1 LTPPGAPEF
10 REQPRQI
17 SENPHGAGDRFTHVV
32 DSAIRTLARAY
43 GIPDATIHTN
53 LRTNIPDGGVDTRV
67 TTPFIEEP
75 SGRFTV
81 PTVWQYKATQKA
93 HLAIGEL
100 FEGQYLREKIA
111 EGHGFRL
118 AVADS
123 LTAQAK
129 DEMEAE
135 LTRRAREI
143 NPGSPAALVVSADDL
158 ASWVNGFP
166 ALVLSLFRPALM
178 HGVLHLE
185 AWGRNATQLTH
196 EYVRVEAWTAMED
209 HLRQY
214 VDFSVHP
221 ADPVLPIQGASG
233 VGKTRLVY
241 ETLRTT
247 PGSEGLVLYTNDPIP
262 VARALANQGELHC
275 ILVADE
281 CPLETRMQLVD
292 TIGGHRGRIR
302 AIAINNE
309 PIRPF
314 AAAPEYRLERMDT
327 DELEAV
333 LAQNFPEV
341 AAEHRRAY
349 AALAKGFPRFAAD
362 LCLNDARIQ
371 AAGHAGVAMVTVRDY
386 LATRFRD
393 QGERDAVALVSM
405 FTKLGFREGLEAEL
419 ESACLLVGQELGAMQ
434 RNLRNLHETTGFIAR
449 AGRYYYVTPEIVADA
464 AFEFAWYEWIADDP
478 NAFLARI
485 PAELQ
490 GPFLGRVSSLPNEE
504 VRRVCGTYFR
514 EWADRL
520 TPDILASRKAVE
532 RFITLI
538 DTYPATYLPK
548 LRHLIEA
555 STHTQLRASEDTA
568 GTGKWGPRR
577 LLVWLCERFVQ
588 LPEHFYD
595 AEAILFRLALAE
607 SEPDIANNAT
617 EIWKQ
622 LFRIMLSGTS
632 IPFPDRLELLRTHL
646 DRAHPENERELALE
660 TLLNVLNAFNSRVLG
675 PGIVAGRIPP
685 AEWNPKTYGEE
696 RQCHRAATELLL
708 TLAADKTDSLNAQ
721 ALALAVREIRS
732 FLNRGYFDVVHQLA
746 IVNTNRSNSAEFL
759 AQIDLFLEH
768 DITDSDESADKYITD
783 IQALRKQL
791 IGSDFRSLLTYQVG
805 SSPWTTRKFD
815 DHWKVEL
822 RFLAEYAVSEP
833 AELLAELDWLLSPEA
848 QSAAQFGEALGHV
861 DKSATFLKDILDR
874 TTRSDARAFASAYVF
889 GLLQSHPKYS
899 RRVAGWLD
907 QNSIQAPE
915 VTAELAL
922 TSPTLLDAVDRTV
935 ELFDRG
941 LIGAGFLHGLRL
953 FPRLTEAKPAK
964 IEKVLTSLAQGASV
978 GQPGAARVLLDTFYF
993 LLLSADASPSQLL
1006 TRAAVQAAAWKVLE
1020 FGSPEEM
1027 RKSDEW
1033 KEIMKKMAT
1042 YDADRVAVIA
1052 GKVLFS
1058 DNWSLRAEA
1067 KDVLADLARLHP
1079 ESVMR
1084 EIGRRA
1090 LNEEQGWQFFVSDFK
1105 AIIRSLPIKVVQG
1118 WVKESGLPAARAI
1131 ARHVPEPT
1139 IVGDQPTVPE
1149 LTAWL
1154 LTEYSDDDRLFAE
1167 FCAGIH
1173 SFRMYW
1179 GDLATHL
1186 EGEAKMAERFLNH
1199 PVPRIR
1205 EWAEAESISARER
1218 ARRERMRAEEFD
1230 LP

>member
-1 LTPPGAPEF
+1 MILHVQQDEIRRLQG
-10 REQPRQI
+10 
-17 SENPHGAGDRFTHVV
+17 GAGDRFTHVV

-67 TTPFIEEP
+67 TTAFIQEP

-81 PTVWQYKATQKA
+81 PTVWQYKATTKEHIA
-93 HLAIGEL
+93 LGKL
-100 FEGQYLREKIA
+100 FEGAYLREKIG

-123 LTAQAK
+123 LPAQSK
-129 DEMEAE
+129 EEMETE

-143 NPGSPAALVVSADDL
+143 NPRSPEALVVSADDL
-158 ASWVNGFP
+158 ANWVNEFP
-166 ALVLSLFRPALM
+166 ALVLSLFRPELM
-178 HGVLHLE
+178 QGVLHLE
-185 AWGRNATQLTH
+185 AWGRNETQLTH
-196 EYVRVEAWTAMED
+196 EYVKVEAWSAIED
-209 HLRQY
+209 RLRQY
-214 VDFSVHP
+214 VDFSANP

-241 ETLRTT
+241 ETLRTI
-247 PGSEGLVLYTNDPIP
+247 PGSEGLVLYTNEPIP
-262 VARALANQGELHC
+262 VARALANQGDLHC

-281 CPLETRMQLVD
+281 CPLATRMQLAE

-309 PIRPF
+309 SARPF

-327 DELEAV
+327 VELGAV

-405 FTKLGFREGLEAEL
+405 FTKLGFREGLETEL
-419 ESACLLVGQELGAMQ
+419 ESACLLVGQDLGAMQ
-434 RNLRNLHETTGFIAR
+434 RTLRNLHGTTGFIAR

-464 AFEFAWYEWIADDP
+464 AFEIAWHEWIADEP
-478 NAFLARI
+478 TAFLRRL

-490 GPFLGRVSSLPNEE
+490 GAFLERVSSLPDEE
-504 VRRVCGTYFR
+504 VRRVCGAYFR
-514 EWADRL
+514 DWADRV
-520 TPDILASRKAVE
+520 TPDTLAGREAVE
-532 RFITLI
+532 SLITLI
-538 DTYPATYLPK
+538 DTYPSTYLPK
-548 LRHLIEA
+548 LRRLIEA
-555 STHTQLRASEDTA
+555 STPDQLRASEDTA

-577 LLVWLCERFVQ
+577 LLVWLCERFAQ

-622 LFRIMLSGTS
+622 LFRIMLSGTP
-632 IPFPDRLELLRTHL
+632 ITFQDRLELLRARL
-646 DRAHPENERELALE
+646 DRIHPDNERELALE
-660 TLLNVLNAFNSRVLG
+660 ALLNVLNGYSSRVLG
-675 PGIVAGRIPP
+675 PAIVAGRIPP

-696 RQCHRAATELLL
+696 QQCHRAATELLL
-708 TLAADKTDSLNAQ
+708 TLATDKADSLNAQ
-721 ALALAVREIRS
+721 SLALAVGEVRS
-732 FLNRGYFDVVHQLA
+732 FLNRGYFNVVHQLA
-746 IVNTNRSNSAEFL
+746 TLNTNRSNATEFL

-768 DITDSDESADKYITD
+768 DITDSDQSADKYITD
-783 IQALRKQL
+783 IKALRKQL

-861 DKSATFLKDILDR
+861 DKFGIFLKDILDR
-874 TTRSDARAFASAYVF
+874 TTRSDARAFATAYVF

-899 RRVAGWLD
+899 RRVAVWLD

-922 TSPTLLDAVDRTV
+922 TSPNLLNAVDRTV
-935 ELFDRG
+935 ELFERG

-953 FPRLTEAKPAK
+953 FPRSTEAEPAK
-964 IEKVLTSLAQGASV
+964 IERVLTTLAQAASV

-993 LLLSADASPSQLL
+993 LLLGTDASPSPLL
-1006 TRAAVQAAAWKVLE
+1006 TRAAVQAAVWKVLE

-1027 RKSDEW
+1027 RKSEEW
-1033 KEIMKKMAT
+1033 KDIMKKMAT

-1058 DNWSLRAEA
+1058 DNWSLRSEA

-1090 LNEEQGWQFFVSDFK
+1090 LDEEQGWQFFVADFK
-1105 AIIRSLPIKVVQG
+1105 AIIRSLPVKVVQG

-1139 IVGDQPTVPE
+1139 IVGDHPTVPD

-1154 LTEYSDDDRLFAE
+1154 LTEYPDDDRLFAE

-1173 SFRMYW
+1173 SFRTYW
-1179 GDLATHL
+1179 GDLAAHL
-1186 EGEAKMAERFLNH
+1186 EGEAKMAERFLNY
-1199 PVPRIR
+1199 PVQRIR